1 VLLLSSSSSS
11 SPVITELED
20 FLIANRSEYLA
31 NASRFNYTMEQK
43 EYNNQLTQRL
53 LEYASNC
60 GYGNLL
66 ELKEFNTFTSLRD
79 RVRCYY
85 KSFVQSYR
93 RREQR
98 RQKRE
103 EQQQQQRTIKL
114 QKSSKK

>member
-1 VLLLSSSSSS
+1 MLLLSASSS

-66 ELKEFNTFTSLRD
+66 DLKEFNTFTSLRD

-103 EQQQQQRTIKL
+103 EQQQQRTIKL
-114 QKSSKK
+114 QKNSKK